1 MKTKK
6 LKLLIKED
14 SRYFH
19 VHIIKLVYIISVIL
33 ILLPNIFSILDIK
46 HNNPNSNVNY
56 EKLTPTSSGLT
67 YDFNIT
73 LTSLNPTS
81 AYHGQSVTLYGNA
94 KRWNYGSSSWE
105 NAVGEI
111 IYLIV
116 DNQPRYNRNGT
127 VNSAGNFQ
135 ISFIVENNWNIF
147 KNIIISA
154 NVSNPNRTAIT
165 WFPQEL
171 DVNAY
176 TTIIIEDNNLPALRY
191 TTKPHPTFT
200 NYRLSSRLDLLNGST
215 YSGPTVGLNLNYG
228 SGSTTVYT
236 DPQGRC
242 NYNFYW
248 SGESSY
254 IWSFSGNDNLSSA
267 TPVSG
272 YYKEFKGIEIDFLDT
287 ASVAYQT
294 YNFFIRGKLILKEYG
309 ELDRSSIGVRINFVN
324 ESVYATC
331 NVNGVFSANIMIPSG
346 YIGLQDLE
354 VKIETYNGENVYE
367 SNLQNPSI
375 ISYKR
380 SFEVKA
386 PTMFDNPNSFSS
398 ILIIIIAII
407 AGGIIGLI
415 VFMRYKFKKEAIRDK
430 LNMIAS
436 IEEKL
441 SYIRL
446 LIEAGRSKEGIG
458 YLWLIYSQMASTYF
472 NIEKSPSQTPK
483 DFAILLVREYGQ
495 NPASLYPFIQKIE
508 EAVYGNT
515 PITEEYLNEVIKMF
529 RRVYLELTGSMLT
542 KNI

>member
-1 MKTKK
+1 
-6 LKLLIKED
+6 
-14 SRYFH
+14 
-19 VHIIKLVYIISVIL
+19 
-33 ILLPNIFSILDIK
+33 
-46 HNNPNSNVNY
+46 
-56 EKLTPTSSGLT
+56 
-67 YDFNIT
+67 
-73 LTSLNPTS
+73 
-81 AYHGQSVTLYGNA
+81 
-94 KRWNYGSSSWE
+94 
-105 NAVGEI
+105 
-111 IYLIV
+111 
-116 DNQPRYNRNGT
+116 
-127 VNSAGNFQ
+127 
-135 ISFIVENNWNIF
+135 
-147 KNIIISA
+147 
-154 NVSNPNRTAIT
+154 VSNPNRTAIT

-346 YIGLQDLE
+346 YIGLQDIE